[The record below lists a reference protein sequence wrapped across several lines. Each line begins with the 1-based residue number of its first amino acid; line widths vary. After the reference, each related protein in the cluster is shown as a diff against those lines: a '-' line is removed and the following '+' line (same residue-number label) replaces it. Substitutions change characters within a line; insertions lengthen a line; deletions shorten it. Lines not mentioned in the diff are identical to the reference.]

1 MVGAVVFL
9 KREMTIRFGLIMQF
23 TVESAQRVLG
33 GSGRVKDQVGE
44 VLRATDLG
52 TMTISFG
59 TRVQTT
65 TT

>member
-9 KREMTIRFGLIMQF
+9 KREMTMRFGLIMQF

-33 GSGRVKDQVGE
+33 GSCRVKDQVGE

-65 TT
+65 AT